1 MKGVL
6 TKMKNK
12 EIREE
17 TDKIKEDD
25 NFTYDEKK
33 QQIGEIEKQYN
44 IDLFF
49 LISFNTYSSSTNKKY
64 IKIKKFNT
72 QEKAPSQNISTL
84 NTEGNNTMFNS
95 DQRSC
100 SDNFY
105 PS

>member
-12 EIREE
+12 EIRDE

-33 QQIGEIEKQYN
+33 KPIGEIEKQYN

-49 LISFNTYSSSTNKKY
+49 F
-64 IKIKKFNT
+64 
-72 QEKAPSQNISTL
+72 
-84 NTEGNNTMFNS
+84 
-95 DQRSC
+95 
-100 SDNFY
+100 
-105 PS
+105 